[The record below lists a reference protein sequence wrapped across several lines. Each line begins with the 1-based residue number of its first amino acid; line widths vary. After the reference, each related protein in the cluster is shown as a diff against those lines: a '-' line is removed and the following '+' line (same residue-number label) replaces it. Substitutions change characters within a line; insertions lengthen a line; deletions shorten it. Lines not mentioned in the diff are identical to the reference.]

1 MSDDNQIVEEQAAQQ
16 TGNRKIRL
24 RVDQR
29 DMETTYANS
38 FRPVTSTEELMLDFG
53 INQTFP
59 LTSEEGG
66 PDAEIVFNAS
76 SRVILNYYTAKRL
89 AMALGQII
97 GKYESEFG
105 EVELNAA
112 NRKQKGNK
120 KDDTK
125 DKKKSE

>member
-1 MSDDNQIVEEQAAQQ
+1 MSENKSIEEQAAQQ

-53 INQTFP
+53 INQTYP
-59 LTSEEGG
+59 VTEKGG

-97 GKYESEFG
+97 GTYEKEFG
-105 EVELNAA
+105 EIELNAA
-112 NRKQKGNK
+112 NRKK
-120 KDDTK
+120 KDT
-125 DKKKSE
+125 E